1 MARRHPSWTTT
12 RAWRRD
18 NLDRYTT
25 SVHLAT
31 IVAGGARMTTKRTL
45 QYGRVI
51 LDPSNSVVSIVV
63 VPATNQDLMVN
74 ETDRTFSIFLEVM
87 MRDDR

>member
-1 MARRHPSWTTT
+1 
-12 RAWRRD
+12 
-18 NLDRYTT
+18 
-25 SVHLAT
+25 
-31 IVAGGARMTTKRTL
+31 MTTKRTL